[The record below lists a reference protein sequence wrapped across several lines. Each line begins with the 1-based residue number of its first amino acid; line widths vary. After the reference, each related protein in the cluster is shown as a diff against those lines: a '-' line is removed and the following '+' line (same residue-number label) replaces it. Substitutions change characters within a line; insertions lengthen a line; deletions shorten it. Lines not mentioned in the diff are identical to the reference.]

1 MYRDLLVHVD
11 GSEAGRRRVQFA
23 VDLAL
28 RTGARLNGLHVMP
41 PPEVPP
47 LYKPSQVDEATAN
60 MSLKLTSNARAARKV
75 FNEEAA
81 QRLTDARWFESD
93 GEVVHGICDGARYVD
108 LVILGQYEWQGPHVN
123 HPLPIAH
130 SVVLR
135 CGRPV
140 VVVPA
145 AVGPISF
152 ARVAIAWDGS
162 REAVRAVHDAL
173 PLLALSQ
180 SVEIV
185 TVIPPSAVESD
196 DDAKHLSAHLANHG
210 IKIEGGVIQIRAE
223 EEPITLRKQMETAQ
237 YDLLV
242 MGGYSRPMWLE
253 FIFGGTTQSMLLSSK
268 IPVLVSQSLAYSACL
283 ALMKAARSSPS
294 SL

>member
-1 MYRDLLVHVD
+1 M
-11 GSEAGRRRVQFA
+11 
-23 VDLAL
+23 
-28 RTGARLNGLHVMP
+28 ARP
-41 PPEVPP
+41 
-47 LYKPSQVDEATAN
+47 
-60 MSLKLTSNARAARKV
+60 ARK
-75 FNEEAA
+75 
-81 QRLTDARWFESD
+81 
-93 GEVVHGICDGARYVD
+93 
-108 LVILGQYEWQGPHVN
+108 

-140 VVVPA
+140 LVVPA

-173 PLLALSQ
+173 PCLALSQ

-185 TVIPPSAVESD
+185 TIIPPSAAEGD
-196 DDAKHLSAHLANHG
+196 EDAKHLSAHLANHG

-242 MGGYSRPMWLE
+242 MGDRKS
-253 FIFGGTTQSMLLSSK
+253 T
-268 IPVLVSQSLAYSACL
+268 
-283 ALMKAARSSPS
+283 
-294 SL
+294 

>member
-1 MYRDLLVHVD
+1 MFRDLLVHVD
-11 GSEAGRRRVQFA
+11 GSEAGRRRLQFA
-23 VDLAL
+23 IDLAL

-60 MSLKLTSNARAARKV
+60 MSLKLASNARAAREA
-75 FNEEAA
+75 FNEEVAE
-81 QRLTDARWFESD
+81 RLTDARWFESD
-93 GEVVHGICDGARYVD
+93 GEVVHGICDSARYVD

-210 IKIEGGVIQIRAE
+210 IKIEGGAIQIRAE
-223 EEPITLRKQMETAQ
+223 EEPITLRKQMEKAQ

-268 IPVLVSQSLAYSACL
+268 IPVLVSH
-283 ALMKAARSSPS
+283 
-294 SL
+294 

>member
-1 MYRDLLVHVD
+1 MIRDLLVHVD
-11 GSEAGRRRVQFA
+11 GSEAGRRRLRFA
-23 VDLAL
+23 IDLAL

-41 PPEVPP
+41 TPEVPP

-93 GEVVHGICDGARYVD
+93 GEVVHGICDSARYVD

-223 EEPITLRKQMETAQ
+223 EEPITLRKQMEKAQ

-268 IPVLVSQSLAYSACL
+268 IPVLVSH
-283 ALMKAARSSPS
+283 
-294 SL
+294 

>member
-1 MYRDLLVHVD
+1 MIRDLLVHVD
-11 GSEAGRRRVQFA
+11 GSEAGRRRLRFA
-23 VDLAL
+23 IDLAL

-60 MSLKLTSNARAARKV
+60 MSWKLASNARAARKV

-93 GEVVHGICDGARYVD
+93 GEVVHGICDSARYVD

-185 TVIPPSAVESD
+185 TIIPPSAVESD

-268 IPVLVSQSLAYSACL
+268 IPVLVSH
-283 ALMKAARSSPS
+283 
-294 SL
+294 

>member
-1 MYRDLLVHVD
+1 
-11 GSEAGRRRVQFA
+11 
-23 VDLAL
+23 
-28 RTGARLNGLHVMP
+28 
-41 PPEVPP
+41 
-47 LYKPSQVDEATAN
+47 
-60 MSLKLTSNARAARKV
+60 V

-93 GEVVHGICDGARYVD
+93 GEVVHGICDSARYVD

-210 IKIEGGVIQIRAE
+210 IKIEAGVIQIRAE
-223 EEPITLRKQMETAQ
+223 EEPIAPRKQMEKAQ

-242 MGGYSRPMWLE
+242 MGADA
-253 FIFGGTTQSMLLSSK
+253 LLPS
-268 IPVLVSQSLAYSACL
+268 
-283 ALMKAARSSPS
+283 AARRFPQTRRDVLQPRHLDLQLRLATVCMTMENLHYHTRPIEYLRTGCALKVAGLAGLYWICRNVISVVHAKSSSNPI
-294 SL
+294 

>member
-1 MYRDLLVHVD
+1 MLRDLLVHVD
-11 GSEAGRRRVQFA
+11 GSDAGRRRLQFA
-23 VDLAL
+23 IDLAL
-28 RTGARLNGLHVMP
+28 RTGARLSGLHVMP
-41 PPEVPP
+41 PPDVPP
-47 LYKPSQVDEATAN
+47 LYKPSQLDEAVAN
-60 MSLKLTSNARAARKV
+60 MSLKLASNAR
-75 FNEEAA
+75 EAKEA
-81 QRLTDARWFESD
+81 FKDAVTQRLSDTRWFEAD
-93 GEVVHGICDGARYVD
+93 GDVADGICEGARYAD
-108 LVILGQYEWQGPHVN
+108 LVILGQYEWQSPQVA

-130 SVVLR
+130 SIVLR

-140 VVVPA
+140 LVVPA
-145 AVGPISF
+145 AVGPTLF
-152 ARVAIAWDGS
+152 AKVAIAWDGS

-180 SVEIV
+180 SVKIV
-185 TVIPPSAVESD
+185 TIIAPEAVESS

-223 EEPITLRKQMETAQ
+223 EEPVTLRKQMEKAQ

-268 IPVLVSQSLAYSACL
+268 IPVLVSH
-283 ALMKAARSSPS
+283 
-294 SL
+294 

>member
-1 MYRDLLVHVD
+1 MIRDLLVHVD
-11 GSEAGRRRVQFA
+11 GSEAGRRRLRFA
-23 VDLAL
+23 IDLAL

-41 PPEVPP
+41 TPEVPP

-60 MSLKLTSNARAARKV
+60 MSLKLASNARAARKV

-185 TVIPPSAVESD
+185 TVIPPSAIKSD

-223 EEPITLRKQMETAQ
+223 EEPIALRKLMEKAQ

-268 IPVLVSQSLAYSACL
+268 IPVLVSH
-283 ALMKAARSSPS
+283 
-294 SL
+294 

>member
-1 MYRDLLVHVD
+1 MFRDLLVHMD
-11 GSEAGRRRVQFA
+11 GSQAGRRRLQFA
-23 VDLAL
+23 IDLAL
-28 RTGARLNGLHVMP
+28 RTGARLSGLHVMP

-47 LYKPSQVDEATAN
+47 LYKPSQMDEATAN
-60 MSLKLTSNARAARKV
+60 MSMKLASNARAAGKA
-75 FNEEAA
+75 FNEEVA
-81 QRLTDARWFESD
+81 QRLTDARWLESD
-93 GEVVHGICDGARYVD
+93 GDVADGICERARYAD
-108 LVILGQYEWQGPHVN
+108 LVILGQYEWQGPHVS

-140 VVVPA
+140 LVVPA
-145 AVGPISF
+145 SVGPISF

-185 TVIPPSAVESD
+185 TIIPPSAVDSE

-210 IKIEGGVIQIRAE
+210 IKIEAGVIQIRAE
-223 EEPITLRKQMETAQ
+223 EEPIALRQQIEKAD

-242 MGGYSRPMWLE
+242 MGGYSHPLWME
-253 FIFGGTTQSMLLSSK
+253 FIFGGATQSMLLSSK
-268 IPVLVSQSLAYSACL
+268 IPVLVSH
-283 ALMKAARSSPS
+283 
-294 SL
+294 